1 LGLAAEYFSADI
13 IEARWQEILTFESQA
28 VAELPIRA
36 ALH

>member
-1 LGLAAEYFSADI
+1 VKTRWNELLDV
-13 IEARWQEILTFESQA
+13 EASI